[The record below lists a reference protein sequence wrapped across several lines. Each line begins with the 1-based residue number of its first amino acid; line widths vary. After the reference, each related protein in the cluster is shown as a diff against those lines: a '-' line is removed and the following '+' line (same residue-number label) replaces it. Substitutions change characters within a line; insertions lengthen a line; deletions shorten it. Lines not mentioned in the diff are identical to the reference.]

1 MKRGNVLYGGRDQ
14 EQLDESIED
23 VVKSLMDGGWSYTGG
38 PESWEEFADQISWP
52 IEVLVYRRKALPG
65 PEAGAEAV
73 LGYLL
78 DLFDDEYGDPD
89 GDNTDPTPGMKAA
102 AETFV
107 QAILSEYVPWQCEPT
122 GEIIRVTR
130 EEAAAMLGEKEEI
143 PA

>member
-1 MKRGNVLYGGRDQ
+1 MKQDGVLYGIEGQ
-14 EQLDESIED
+14 EQLDESIEG
-23 VVKSLMDGGWSYTGG
+23 VVESLMIGGWSYTGG
-38 PESWEEFADQISWP
+38 SGTWKEIADQISWP

-89 GDNTDPTPGMKAA
+89 KAYNDPTPGMKAA

-107 QAILSEYVPWQCEPT
+107 QAVLSEYVPWQCEPT